1 MASSHLKSP
10 VFLSLTF
17 YGQNQVSATSPI
29 VVLQK
34 KICLFRACQI
44 VVNTNGNGH
53 LIDDALRLV
62 SEALGPFRYEYDLFC
77 TFFTLPQSLGN
88 HNSPWVS

>member
-10 VFLSLTF
+10 VFMSLTF

-44 VVNTNGNGH
+44 VVNTNGNGR

-77 TFFTLPQSLGN
+77 RFFTLPQPLGN